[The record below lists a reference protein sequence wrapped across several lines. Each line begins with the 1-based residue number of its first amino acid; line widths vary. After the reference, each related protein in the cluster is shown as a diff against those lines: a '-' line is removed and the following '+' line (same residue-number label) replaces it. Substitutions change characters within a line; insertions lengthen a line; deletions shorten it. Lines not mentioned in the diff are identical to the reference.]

1 MERMRPG
8 TLAALTAALLVGAA
22 CSGCDSGGPK
32 TPYER
37 GKVVY
42 KSVCVACHDHDPS
55 KPGTLAPPLAGSSA
69 ELIRHR
75 VLHGTYPPGYV
86 PKRGDSKLMPQFPH
100 LAGSIDDLAAFLAGA
115 GS

>member
-1 MERMRPG
+1 VKRTKSG
-8 TLAALTAALLVGAA
+8 YLVALAGALLAGAA
-22 CSGCDSGGPK
+22 CSGCDSGGPT

-37 GKVVY
+37 GQVVY

-55 KPGTLAPPLAGSSA
+55 RPGTVGPPLAGSSA
-69 ELIRHR
+69 ELLRHR